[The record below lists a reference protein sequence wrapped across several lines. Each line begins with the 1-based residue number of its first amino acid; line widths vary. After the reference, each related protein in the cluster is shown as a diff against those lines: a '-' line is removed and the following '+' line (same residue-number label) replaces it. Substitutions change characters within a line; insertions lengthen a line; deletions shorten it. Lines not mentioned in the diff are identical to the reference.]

1 MMYNVVGKQN
11 AVAVRPTGIN
21 VSKRWIMA
29 GTMLKAGT
37 KVYEYGQ
44 PMTALHLIASGKVAA
59 FYPGGHYE
67 LGKGDVIGICEICSE
82 FHFISY
88 TVKEDA
94 TVLTYPI
101 TNVEGLGDF
110 LQNHQDI
117 ARFFLL
123 STFRQLNEL
132 QNLCSISHLECS
144 NLYHELLGDCEK
156 YNQIGSRFRIPVK
169 QLEGMDDLTAY
180 LNDESPDLWLSE
192 YYAGMMRIY
201 SGPNCKDILQE
212 SAVSLGFLRKC
223 SLDFRKTY
231 SSTEEQHRY
240 RRQLSRFY
248 FNSDE
253 NDLFERLTNLSYKL
267 GADSEEFR
275 EVVQIIDRIIEAYGA
290 DNDCDGEAV
299 SKRIA
304 AFRSNM
310 INKNASVNTEVKEKS
325 ADSEITLPSELVDS
339 LGTILTF
346 AGVEA
351 ELEDSFR
358 KHVQEYRKLEDKADT
373 DDAANRLR
381 RALTEEFYLI
391 YTAVFKNTLDTA
403 MIPLAVRMFL
413 YFGYVDEELA
423 GTGNAVMLSKI
434 AGKMTNHSE
443 FGVYTFYDWLLAVYN
458 GNKVPSRDEF
468 GQDYTE
474 YLSKQK
480 QAGNITEQQLR
491 DMQESGMEKVKFELQ
506 NMFPTANKITYG
518 RVTTF
523 CPLLVKEDVLKDLE
537 DSYVTSSKIAR
548 SLEMI
553 KSVDYTAFYR
563 ESLDME
569 NMAVVGKEPIH
580 LEYLPDVIL
589 LPNIGIRGIL
599 WQEIEG
605 KVRNSPSRMFLS
617 VFHLEDLDSSMIRM
631 TGDFRWELCKRV
643 QGGRW
648 NDITEPSLTSE
659 YFDYIQ
665 FYRKN
670 RDLSTEAK
678 EKLRSGL
685 QRAKNSFKEMFI
697 RDYMMWILFEGKN
710 SPRMNKVAR
719 RIFFIYCP
727 FPESVCSTLAQNPL
741 YAELLERQRIK
752 TAQKLHHLD
761 VLIKK
766 LRNSGVVVPETLERE
781 LLYVKGK
788 VN

>member
-1 MMYNVVGKQN
+1 
-11 AVAVRPTGIN
+11 
-21 VSKRWIMA
+21 MA
-29 GTMLKAGT
+29 GTMLKAGK

-44 PMTALHLIASGKVAA
+44 PITALHLIASGKVAA
-59 FYPGGHYE
+59 FYPGGQYE

-88 TVKEDA
+88 MVMEDA

-110 LQNHQDI
+110 LQEHQDI

-132 QNLCSISHLECS
+132 QNRCSISHLECS
-144 NLYHELLGDCEK
+144 NLYRELLADSEK
-156 YNQIGSRFRIPVK
+156 YNQLSSRFRISAKP
-169 QLEGMDDLTAY
+169 LEGMDDLVAY
-180 LNDESPDLWLSE
+180 LNEESPDLWLSE

-201 SGPNCKDILQE
+201 SGPNCKEILQE

-223 SLDFRKTY
+223 SLDFRRTY
-231 SSTEEQHRY
+231 TSAEEQHHY
-240 RRQLSRFY
+240 RRKLSRFY
-248 FNSDE
+248 FEQDE
-253 NDLFERLTNLSYKL
+253 NDLFERFTALADRL
-267 GADSEEFR
+267 GANSEEFG
-275 EVVQIIDRIIEAYGA
+275 EVLAILERIVKDYGEY
-290 DNDCDGEAV
+290 NTCEKEQTE
-299 SKRIA
+299 KRIET
-304 AFRSNM
+304 FRS
-310 INKNASVNTEVKEKS
+310 IAEHKNAVANAGEKEE
-325 ADSEITLPSELVDS
+325 ADDSETVLPAWLVNS
-339 LGTILTF
+339 LGTILDF
-346 AGVEA
+346 ARVES

-358 KHVQEYRKLEDKADT
+358 KHIQEYRQLPDKADT
-373 DDAANRLR
+373 EDVANRLR
-381 RALTEEFYLI
+381 RALTEEFYCI
-391 YTAVFKNTLDTA
+391 YAAVFENTLETYD
-403 MIPLAVRMFL
+403 IPLPVFMFL

-423 GTGNAVMLSKI
+423 GTENAVILSKL
-434 AGKMTNHSE
+434 AEQMTDNSE

-480 QAGNITEQQLR
+480 TAGNISEQQLR
-491 DMQESGMEKVKFELQ
+491 DLQEDNMEKVRFELK

-523 CPLLVKEDVLKDLE
+523 CPLFVKEDVLKDLE

-548 SLEMI
+548 ALELIRSM
-553 KSVDYTAFYR
+553 DYTAFYR

-569 NMAVVGKEPIH
+569 NMAVVGKELIH

-617 VFHLEDLDSSMIRM
+617 VFHLEDLDSTMIRM
-631 TGDFRWELCKRV
+631 TGDFRWEMCKRV

-727 FPESVCSTLAQNPL
+727 FPEGVCSMLAQNPL
-741 YAELLERQRIK
+741 YAELLERRRIK
-752 TAQKLHHLD
+752 IAQKLHHLD
-761 VLIKK
+761 MLFQK
-766 LRNSGVVVPETLERE
+766 LRNSRVMIPETLEQER
-781 LLYVKGK
+781 LYIEGK

>member
-1 MMYNVVGKQN
+1 
-11 AVAVRPTGIN
+11 
-21 VSKRWIMA
+21 MA

-44 PMTALHLIASGKVAA
+44 PVTALHLIASGKVAA
-59 FYPGGHYE
+59 FYPGGQYE

-88 TVKEDA
+88 MVKEDVM
-94 TVLTYPI
+94 VLTYPI

-110 LQNHQDI
+110 LQDHQDI

-144 NLYHELLGDCEK
+144 NLYRELLADCEK
-156 YNQIGSRFRIPVK
+156 YSQLSSRFRIPAK
-169 QLEGMDDLTAY
+169 PLEGMDELTAY

-201 SGPNCKDILQE
+201 SGPNCKEILQE

-231 SSTEEQHRY
+231 SSTDEQHRY
-240 RRQLSRFY
+240 RMQLSHFY
-248 FNSDE
+248 FNSEE
-253 NDLFERLTNLSYKL
+253 NDLFDRFMGLAHKL
-267 GADSEEFR
+267 GADCEEFK
-275 EVVQIIDRIIEAYGA
+275 EVLQIIERIIKDYGA
-290 DNDCDGEAV
+290 DNDCDGAAV
-299 SKRIA
+299 EKRIA

-310 INKNASVNTEVKEKS
+310 EHMSALVDAGAKEKS
-325 ADSEITLPSELVDS
+325 DDSDITLPSELVDS
-339 LGTILTF
+339 FGTILNF
-346 AGVEA
+346 AAVGP
-351 ELEDSFR
+351 ELKDSFH
-358 KHVQEYRKLEDKADT
+358 KHIQEYKKLEDKADT
-373 DDAANRLR
+373 DDVANRLR
-381 RALTEEFYLI
+381 RALTEEFYQV
-391 YTAVFKNTLDTA
+391 YSAAFEHTLDA
-403 MIPLAVRMFL
+403 LEIPLPVLLFL

-423 GTGNAVMLSKI
+423 GTGNAVVLTKI
-434 AGKMTNHSE
+434 AKQMVDHRE
-443 FGVYTFYDWLLAVYN
+443 FGVYTFYDWLLAIYE
-458 GNKVPSRDEF
+458 GRKAPSRDEF

-480 QAGNITEQQLR
+480 QANSITEGEMRAL
-491 DMQESGMEKVKFELQ
+491 QESGIDKIKFELK
-506 NMFPTANKITYG
+506 NMFPTTNKITYG
-518 RVTTF
+518 RVNTF
-523 CPLLVKEDVLKDLE
+523 CPIFVKEDVLKDLE
-537 DSYVTSSKIAR
+537 DSYVTSSKLAR
-548 SLEMI
+548 SLELI

-563 ESLDME
+563 ESMDTE
-569 NMAVVGKEPIH
+569 NMAVMGKEIIH
-580 LEYLPDVIL
+580 LEYLPDVVL

-617 VFHLEDLDSSMIRM
+617 IFHLEDLDSTMIRM
-631 TGDFRWELCKRV
+631 TGDFRWEMCKRV

-648 NDITEPSLTSE
+648 NDISEPSLTSE

-719 RIFFIYCP
+719 RIFFVYCP
-727 FPESVCSTLAQNPL
+727 FPEDVCAALAQNPL
-741 YAELLERQRIK
+741 YSELFERRRIK

-761 VLIKK
+761 VLVKK

-781 LLYVKGK
+781 KLYIEGK

>member
-1 MMYNVVGKQN
+1 
-11 AVAVRPTGIN
+11 
-21 VSKRWIMA
+21 MA

-44 PMTALHLIASGKVAA
+44 PMAALHLIASGKVAA

-88 TVKEDA
+88 TVREDA

-144 NLYHELLGDCEK
+144 NLYRELLSDCEK
-156 YNQIGSRFRIPVK
+156 YNQLSSRFRIQAKP
-169 QLEGMDDLTAY
+169 LEGMDELTAY

-201 SGPNCKDILQE
+201 SGSSCKEILQE

-231 SSTEEQHRY
+231 SGTEEQHAY
-240 RRQLSRFY
+240 RTKLSKFY
-248 FNSDE
+248 FKEDG
-253 NDLFERLTNLSYKL
+253 NDLFERFATLAGRL
-267 GADSEEFR
+267 GADCEEFE
-275 EVVQIIDRIIEAYGA
+275 EVVMILERIIKDYGE
-290 DNDCDGEAV
+290 DNTCDRAQTD
-299 SKRIA
+299 KRIA
-304 AFRSNM
+304 AFRSNTEQ
-310 INKNASVNTEVKEKS
+310 KNVQVNERAKDASGVLET
-325 ADSEITLPSELVDS
+325 ALPEELVDS
-339 LGTILTF
+339 LGTILDY

-351 ELEDSFR
+351 ETEDSFR
-358 KHVQEYRKLEDKADT
+358 RHIEEYRKLEDKADT
-373 DDAANRLR
+373 DEAANRLR
-381 RALTEEFYLI
+381 RMLTEEFYLI
-391 YTAVFKNTLDTA
+391 YSAVFENTLDA
-403 MIPLAVRMFL
+403 AEIPLPVLMFL

-423 GTGNAVMLSKI
+423 GAGNAGILAKI
-434 AGKMTNHSE
+434 AGQITDHSDL
-443 FGVYTFYDWLLAVYN
+443 GVYTFYDWLLAVYD

-468 GQDYTE
+468 GQDYAE

-480 QAGNITEQQLR
+480 QAGNITDRQLR
-491 DMQESGMEKVKFELQ
+491 DLQEDGMEKVRFELK

-523 CPLLVKEDVLKDLE
+523 CPLFVKEDVLKDLE
-537 DSYVTSSKIAR
+537 DSYVTPSKIAR
-548 SLEMI
+548 SLQMI
-553 KSVDYTAFYR
+553 KAVDYTAFYR
-563 ESLDME
+563 ESLDMD
-569 NMAVVGKEPIH
+569 NIAVMGKEPIH

-648 NDITEPSLTSE
+648 NDLTEPSLTSE

-665 FYRKN
+665 FYKKN

-719 RIFFIYCP
+719 KIFFTYCP
-727 FPESVCSTLAQNPL
+727 FPEDICTVLAQNPL
-741 YAELLERQRIK
+741 YAELLERRRIK

-761 VLIKK
+761 VLVKK
-766 LRNSGVVVPETLERE
+766 LRNSGTVVPETLEQE
-781 LLYVKGK
+781 LLYVEGK
-788 VN
+788 IN

>member
-1 MMYNVVGKQN
+1 
-11 AVAVRPTGIN
+11 
-21 VSKRWIMA
+21 MA

-37 KVYEYGQ
+37 KIYTYGQ

-59 FYPGGHYE
+59 FYPGGHFE
-67 LGKGDVIGICEICSE
+67 LSKGDVIGVCEICSE
-82 FHFISY
+82 FHFIGY
-88 TVKEDA
+88 TVQEDA

-132 QNLCSISHLECS
+132 QNLCSISHLDCG
-144 NLYHELLGDCEK
+144 NLYHELLEDCEK
-156 YNQIGSRFRIPVK
+156 YSQISSRFRIPVK
-169 QLEGMDDLTAY
+169 QMEGMDDLTAY

-201 SGPNCKDILQE
+201 SGQSCKDILQE

-248 FNSDE
+248 FNGDE
-253 NDLFERLTNLSYKL
+253 NDLFEHFTALAYKL
-267 GADSEEFR
+267 GADCEEFK
-275 EVVQIIDRIIEAYGA
+275 EVLQIIERIIKDYGE
-290 DNDCDGEAV
+290 DNDCDSAAV
-299 SKRIA
+299 DKRIA
-304 AFRSNM
+304 AFRSNVEHM
-310 INKNASVNTEVKEKS
+310 NASVNAEAKEES
-325 ADSEITLPSELVDS
+325 ADADIALPSELVNS
-339 LGTILTF
+339 LSTILNF
-346 AGVEA
+346 AAVEP

-358 KHVQEYRKLEDKADT
+358 KHIQEYRKLEDKADT
-373 DDAANRLR
+373 DDVANRLR
-381 RALTEEFYLI
+381 RALTEEFYQV
-391 YTAVFKNTLDTA
+391 YAAVFENTLDA
-403 MIPLAVRMFL
+403 LEIPLPVLLFL
-413 YFGYVDEELA
+413 YFGYADEELA
-423 GTGNAVMLSKI
+423 GTNNAVVLTKI
-434 AGKMTNHSE
+434 ARQMVDHSE
-443 FGVYTFYDWLLAVYN
+443 FGVYTFYDWLLAIYE
-458 GNKVPSRDEF
+458 GRKAPSRDEF

-480 QAGNITEQQLR
+480 QAGNISEGELR
-491 DMQESGMEKVKFELQ
+491 ALQESGIDKIQFELK
-506 NMFPTANKITYG
+506 NMFPTTNKITYG

-523 CPLLVKEDVLKDLE
+523 CPIFVKEDVLKDLE

-553 KSVDYTAFYR
+553 KAVDYTAFYR
-563 ESLDME
+563 ESLDTE

-580 LEYLPDVIL
+580 LEYLPDVVL

-617 VFHLEDLDSSMIRM
+617 IFHLEDLDSTMIRM
-631 TGDFRWELCKRV
+631 TGDFRWEMCKRV

-648 NDITEPSLTSE
+648 NDISEPSLTSE

-697 RDYMMWILFEGKN
+697 RDYMLWILFEGKN

-719 RIFFIYCP
+719 RIFFVYCP

-741 YAELLERQRIK
+741 YSELLERQRIK

-761 VLIKK
+761 VLVKK
-766 LRNSGVVVPETLERE
+766 LRNSGVVVPETLEHER
-781 LLYVKGK
+781 LYIEGK